1 MLIHEF
7 MQKDVCH
14 VTLETSFRKCIDQMV
29 KRKVGSVVV
38 IEGKKPIN
46 IITESD
52 ILQAFCFFNTLD
64 DVTAKDIIAAI
75 KPEEPL
81 ITALGTSTYYEC
93 YQLILKHGIKHLIIT
108 DGENNLIGI
117 VAHAD
122 FIKYLNDFT
131 MKDALTGAYTR
142 HFLAFTLDRLIA
154 EKKPFGMLFLDI
166 DRFKL
171 VNDNFGHRT
180 GDLVLKEFSALL
192 RRTLRKTD
200 FVFRYGGDEFVI
212 ITPQTSPKEPKKV
225 ALKLLHITRHYIFNI
240 LGHEIKITF
249 SGGVLSSN
257 EFSLSSEEL
266 LELADKGL
274 YAAKHAGRNLICVIR
289 KEGMEYAGQD

>member
-1 MLIHEF
+1 MLIQEF
-7 MQKDVCH
+7 MQKDVCQ

-29 KRKVGSVVV
+29 ERKVGSVVV
-38 IEGKKPIN
+38 VKGKKPIN

-64 DVTAKDIIAAI
+64 GITAKDVIEVI

-81 ITALGTSTYYEC
+81 ITTLGTSTYYEC
-93 YQLILKHGIKHLIIT
+93 YQLILKYGIKHLVIT
-108 DGENNLIGI
+108 DNENNLIGI

-131 MKDALTGAYTR
+131 MRDTLTGAYTR

-154 EKKPFGMLFLDI
+154 EKKPFGILFLDI
-166 DRFKL
+166 DRFK
-171 VNDNFGHRT
+171 VINDNFGHRT
-180 GDLVLKEFSALL
+180 GDLVLREFSSLL
-192 RRTLRKTD
+192 HQSLRKTD
-200 FVFRYGGDEFVI
+200 FVFRYGGDEFVVV
-212 ITPQTSPKEPKKV
+212 TPQTSPEEPKKV
-225 ALKLLHITRHYIFNI
+225 SLKLLHIIRQYIFKI

-257 EFSLSSEEL
+257 EFNLSSEEL

-274 YAAKHAGRNLICVIR
+274 YTAKHAGRDLICVMK
-289 KEGMEYAGQD
+289 KEGMEYVG